1 MKRDAIVY
9 SVFIIA
15 TILVG
20 VILVNEKYYVS
31 DQELFEL
38 ALNRS
43 DVSFCSRINPEIK
56 INGEERTD
64 TKISIQGFA
73 VLRDVCFSE
82 LAEPYDDKIVHCENV
97 SYNQVRVCEEEDKC
111 FDMSAREACYRELFK
126 DYVSYTMP
134 PQEGEVQN
142 KQTCE
147 KLSMFRDNCKY
158 LYAVT
163 TGDDSVCVTFDNICP
178 LRTELC
184 QKEAAKVN
192 APPLDL
198 GDAVVY
204 SG

>member
-1 MKRDAIVY
+1 MKKDVITY
-9 SVFIIA
+9 SVYIIA
-15 TILVG
+15 TILVAF
-20 VILVNEKYYVS
+20 ILIQTNKVS

-43 DVSFCSRINPEIK
+43 DVSFCSRINPDIK

-82 LAEPYDDKIVHCENV
+82 FAEPYDDKLAYCENV
-97 SYNQVRVCEEEDKC
+97 SYNQVRVCEEDKC
-111 FDMSAREACYRELFK
+111 FDMSAREACYREVFK
-126 DYVSYTMP
+126 DYVSFTMP
-134 PQEGEVQN
+134 PQEGEIQN
-142 KQTCE
+142 KETCE

-163 TGDDSVCVTFDNICP
+163 TGDDSVCVTFDNLCP

-204 SG
+204 RG